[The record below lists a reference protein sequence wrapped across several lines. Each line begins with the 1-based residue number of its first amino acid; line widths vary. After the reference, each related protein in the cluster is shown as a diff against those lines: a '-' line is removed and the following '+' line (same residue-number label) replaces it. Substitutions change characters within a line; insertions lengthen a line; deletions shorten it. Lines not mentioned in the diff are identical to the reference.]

1 MALFRRAAVLAGA
14 AQAAVQ
20 YAKRNP
26 EKVNK
31 LADGA
36 ARFINK
42 QTHGRYQD
50 KIDNAVHKVRQATAS
65 QRRGRT

>member
-36 ARFINK
+36 ARFIDK
-42 QTHGRYQD
+42 QTHGRYHD
-50 KIDNAVHKVRQATAS
+50 KIDSAVRRVRQATGS
-65 QRRGRT
+65 QHHGRA